1 MTIQRQRKILKK
13 IQQLEKDIETLK
25 QARIEAIANGFAS
38 ASISSSGGS
47 KSYSRYSPEQLTTV
61 IDELLKELLQWRNL
75 LTTGN
80 VTPFKTI
87 VTVYV

>member
-13 IQQLEKDIETLK
+13 IQQLEQDIETLK

-47 KSYSRYSPEQLTTV
+47 KSYSRYSPEQFTTV
-61 IDELLKELLQWRNL
+61 IDELLKELLQWRNI